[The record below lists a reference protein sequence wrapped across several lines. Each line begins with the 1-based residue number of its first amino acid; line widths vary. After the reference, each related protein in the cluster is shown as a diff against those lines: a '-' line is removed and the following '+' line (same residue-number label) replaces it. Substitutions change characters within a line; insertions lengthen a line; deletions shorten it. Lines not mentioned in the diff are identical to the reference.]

1 MIRNGPDR
9 HTTWQPNCHRIIVVW
24 RVLILAAA
32 VPLGALAAAAPAPD
46 RVERI
51 VAESV
56 QNTNADWSAAPR
68 YDFTERDVITK
79 GGKHVVR
86 TYEVIMVDG
95 SPYQKAIA
103 TGGRP
108 LSAVQRATEDR
119 KLNQEIARRRAETAA
134 QRQKRVA
141 EYDRERRQD
150 HLLMQEMVRAFDFKL
165 AGEETVN
172 GRRCYVLN
180 ATPRP
185 DYQPTSRETKVLKG
199 MRGKMWIDE
208 QQKQWVK
215 VHAEVFR
222 PVAFGLFFAH
232 VQPGTEFEL
241 EQKPVEGNLW
251 LPSHFMV
258 HVKAQVLLWSRRSA
272 DDETYTNYHHSAA
285 LSARVAHR
293 GR

>member
-1 MIRNGPDR
+1 M
-9 HTTWQPNCHRIIVVW
+9 VW
-24 RVLILAAA
+24 RALIVSAALSL
-32 VPLGALAAAAPAPD
+32 PGLWAAAPAPD

-56 QNTNADWSAAPR
+56 HNTNADWSAAPR
-68 YDFTERDVITK
+68 YDFTEQDVITK
-79 GGKHVVR
+79 RGKRAVR
-86 TYEVIMVDG
+86 TYQVIMIEG
-95 SPYQKAIA
+95 SPYNKPTAI
-103 TGGRP
+103 GGRP
-108 LSAVQRATEDR
+108 LSPAQQAAEER
-119 KLNQEIARRRAETAA
+119 KLNQEIARRGAETAA
-134 QRQKRVA
+134 QRNKRVA
-141 EYDRERRQD
+141 EYNRERRQD

-165 AGEETVN
+165 AGEEAVN

-185 DYQPTSRETKVLKG
+185 DYLPTSRETKVLKG

-222 PVAFGLFFAH
+222 PVAFGLFIAH
-232 VQPGTEFEL
+232 VQPGTDFEL

-251 LPSHFMV
+251 LPSHFMM
-258 HVKAQVLLWSRRSA
+258 HVRAQVLVWSRRFA
-272 DDETYTNYHHSAA
+272 DDETYTNYRHSAEV
-285 LSARVAHR
+285 SARVAHR

>member
-1 MIRNGPDR
+1 MAGRA
-9 HTTWQPNCHRIIVVW
+9 
-24 RVLILAAA
+24 LILAAA
-32 VPLGALAAAAPAPD
+32 ISLSGLWAAGPAPN

-56 QNTNADWSAAPR
+56 QNTNADWSAAPQ

-79 GGKHVVR
+79 GGKRVVR
-86 TYEVIMVDG
+86 TYQVIMIDG
-95 SPYQKAIA
+95 SPYQKSIA
-103 TGGRP
+103 TDGRP
-108 LSAVQRATEDR
+108 LSAAQQTTEER

-134 QRQKRVA
+134 QRHKRVA
-141 EYDRERRQD
+141 EYDKERRQD

-180 ATPRP
+180 ASPRP

-208 QQKQWVK
+208 QRKQWVK

-222 PVAFGLFFAH
+222 PVAFGLFIAH

-251 LPSHFMV
+251 LPSHFMM
-258 HVKAQVLLWSRRSA
+258 HVKAQVLVWSRRSI
-272 DDETYTNYHHSAA
+272 DDETYTNYHHSTEV
-285 LSARVAHR
+285 SARVAHR